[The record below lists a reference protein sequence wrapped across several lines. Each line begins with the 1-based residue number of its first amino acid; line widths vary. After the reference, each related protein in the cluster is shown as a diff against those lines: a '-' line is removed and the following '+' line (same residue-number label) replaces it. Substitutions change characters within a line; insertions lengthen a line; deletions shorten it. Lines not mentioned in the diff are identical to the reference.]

1 MKRDIKNRKDIIK
14 LVNVFYDQVKTDTVI
29 GFIFNDIAHANW
41 DLHLPRMY
49 DFWENIL
56 FYTGNFDGNPMIT
69 HRELSAKCEI
79 KRSHYKHWNSLFN
92 KTVDD
97 LFKGDKA
104 DEIKQRAMNISKA
117 MTEKAL
123 S

>member
-1 MKRDIKNRKDIIK
+1 MLRDIRNRKDIIK
-14 LVNVFYDQVKTDTVI
+14 LVDVFYDKIKTDTVI
-29 GFIFNDIAHANW
+29 GYIFTDVAHTNW

-79 KRSHYKHWNSLFN
+79 KRSHYDHWNNLFN
-92 KTVDD
+92 QTVDD
-97 LFKGDKA
+97 LFEGDKA
-104 DEIKQRAMNISKA
+104 DEIKRRAMNISK
-117 MTEKAL
+117 MMIDKAL